1 MEERSPFARAAV
13 PSISPVQ
20 FEEIDAT
27 LQQLRDLRRR
37 FDEAEHRFK
46 HMDEQIAGLD
56 KKTSDLRQTC
66 VEVAKSAHLSVQ
78 LAEDLFGSHA
88 AAIDRKIADWSNKIH
103 GAVLRSA
110 EDVAQRVGATLEA
123 QHGGAAAT
131 APWALEGIAELHQS
145 LRRDAPNTADVA
157 SPADISAGTAH
168 ALQRPAGLGTLPP
181 SLSRLPDPRVTDPLP
196 QSGSGSAGLFEGNSW
211 QIATVIVVL
220 AAMALAFYSWRLR
233 DRLGTLEAR
242 ARAADVRLVLAERTA
257 GDARQE
263 SERQMQASFEQIRAA
278 EQRALRA
285 QAVSEVLAAPDLV
298 RFDLKG
304 TALARQAY
312 AQVLWSR
319 SRGLVLS
326 ASRLPALPPA
336 RAFQVWVLSSGTPSS
351 AGVFAADQNG
361 RGGIVISN
369 ALTFPKPVALSI
381 TAEAKEGSTLPS
393 GRVYLTTEQ

>member
-1 MEERSPFARAAV
+1 MEERSPFARAV
-13 PSISPVQ
+13 PSISQVQ

-27 LQQLRDLRRR
+27 LQQLRDLRKRL
-37 FDEAEHRFK
+37 DEAEHRFE

-56 KKTSDLRQTC
+56 RKTNELRQTC

-103 GAVLRSA
+103 GAVVRSA
-110 EDVAQRVGATLEA
+110 EEVAQRVGASLEA
-123 QHGGAAAT
+123 QAGGAMPSAT
-131 APWALEGIAELHQS
+131 PWALEGIAELHQS
-145 LRRDAPNTADVA
+145 LRRGASGETDRDSSITAMA
-157 SPADISAGTAH
+157 ATER
-168 ALQRPAGLGTLPP
+168 ALDRPSTLP
-181 SLSRLPDPRVTDPLP
+181 RLAEPRVTDLP
-196 QSGSGSAGLFEGNSW
+196 PRGSGSTAIDRSSSSW
-211 QIATVIVVL
+211 QVATVVVVL

-242 ARAADVRLVLAERTA
+242 SRAADVRLALAERTA
-257 GDARQE
+257 GDARQA
-263 SERQMQASFEQIRAA
+263 SEQQMQVSIEQIRAA

-285 QAVSEVLAAPDLV
+285 QAVSDVLAAPDLV

-304 TALARQAY
+304 TPLARAAY

-326 ASRLPALPPA
+326 ASRLPALPPT
-336 RAFQVWVLSSGTPSS
+336 RAFQAWVLSGGTPRS
-351 AGVFAADQNG
+351 AGVFAADQSG
-361 RGGIVISN
+361 RGSIVISS

-381 TAEAKEGSTLPS
+381 TAEAKEGSSLPS